1 MLNVPVIRGDNTVLF
16 GADGVYSGNG
26 IIVGGN
32 KRLNGEKLE
41 VADENGYVVA
51 VIYFNEKNE
60 CSFEMIVKTAAPA
73 LERGDEIEICGVAA
87 CLVDDTEEIWA
98 NKDTRKFRVNAT
110 KYAGIAAEA
119 P

>member
-1 MLNVPVIRGDNTVLF
+1 MSNVPVIRGDNTVLF
-16 GADGVYSGNG
+16 GSEGVYTGNG
-26 IIVGGN
+26 IITGGN

-41 VADENGYVVA
+41 VADETGYIVA

-60 CSFEMIVKTAAPA
+60 CSFEMIVKTAAPD

-87 CLVDDTEEIWA
+87 CLVDDTELIFA
-98 NKDTRKFRVNAT
+98 NKDVQKFRVNAT

-119 P
+119 